1 MRTKRIPVSLNSSF
15 PLCHA
20 FQLAS
25 KWLGFLSGNTTFY
38 KVTGSPVGRLRS
50 LVSVNTADSAI
61 LGASGL
67 FVCER
72 CPTVARRFRVVGGS
86 RVKRRFNEALHCL
99 PRNLANKAVFSCQ
112 LVVTSARG
120 PLAMLCLL
128 LGCTENQ
135 LPLLFCLL

>member
-1 MRTKRIPVSLNSSF
+1 MTDYRDPTFSFIPHFDQGGILEPHLSLIT
-15 PLCHA
+15 LR
-20 FQLAS
+20 
-25 KWLGFLSGNTTFY
+25 KWLTGRPTKIPGFCKHCRFGYPWFPGCSSVKGVLLS
-38 KVTGSPVGRLRS
+38 L
-50 LVSVNTADSAI
+50 D
-61 LGASGL
+61 AS
-67 FVCER
+67 E
-72 CPTVARRFRVVGGS
+72 S